1 MKEHDIME
9 KLKKS
14 QFFHILTEESLK
26 TLSGFVTEEFYKAGE
41 HIYKA
46 GDYGDCMYI
55 VTSGEGSVHKAM
67 GKGKYRSLSYVKHN
81 GYVGVMSLF
90 RNKPRFAD
98 FTAITDMEL
107 IKLKKEDLDKF
118 LIEDSKGGLL
128 LLNQAINVMT
138 EKLRETEKE
147 MFIISEIG
155 EIASTADSEED
166 IFHKSFSLALMNM
179 YGKISGILAMYNEY
193 TDEFEIKNHEGLS
206 VSAIGEGYLS
216 KNEPLA
222 KIIMETCQI
231 YEGKPG
237 EDRRLKR
244 GILGEVHSLIAKPV
258 CSGDKFLGFLAFCT
272 YDRDFTS
279 SEKNLISTIGDQLGI
294 ALGNIHMRKEI
305 KNMKRLYG
313 GRLRVC
319 DMCKKEYKK

>member
-1 MKEHDIME
+1 MKEHNIME

-14 QFFHILTEESLK
+14 QIFHILTEESLK

-55 VTSGEGSVHKAM
+55 VTSGEGSVHKAI
-67 GKGKYRSLSYVKHN
+67 GKGKYRSFSYIKHD

-90 RNKPRFAD
+90 RNKTRFAD

-118 LIEDSKGGLL
+118 LAEDSKGGLL
-128 LLNQAINVMT
+128 LLNQAINVLA

-155 EIASTADSEED
+155 EITSTADSEED
-166 IFHKSFSLALMNM
+166 IFNKAFSLALMNM
-179 YGKISGILAMYNEY
+179 DGTISGILAMYNEY
-193 TDEFEIKNHEGLS
+193 TDEFEIKNHECLS
-206 VSAIGEGYLS
+206 VSAIGDGYLS
-216 KNEPLA
+216 KNEPLI
-222 KIIMETCQI
+222 KIIMESHQI
-231 YEGKPG
+231 YEGNLA
-237 EDRRLKR
+237 EERWLKR
-244 GILGEVHSLIAKPV
+244 GILGEGHSLIVKPV
-258 CSGDKFLGFLAFCT
+258 CICNKFLGFLAFCT

-294 ALGNIHMRKEI
+294 ALGNIHLRKEI

-319 DMCKKEYKK
+319 DMCKKKYKK